1 MTTAPTTL
9 PAALPSLLDIKREM
23 CRRSFYTFFKEF
35 FDVMEPAEPYVDT
48 WHVKVLCDHYQAWV
62 EGRIRNLS
70 LEIGPGFMKSLITAV
85 AGPAFAWVERPWMRF
100 AFSTYSGE
108 LTERDSARC
117 RELIQSAKYQEF
129 YGYLYGLK
137 TDRNRVKYFEN
148 TKGGSRRATS
158 VGGGATG
165 HRVHRFV
172 GDDLLNATD
181 AHSAATRR
189 DVYNH
194 LRAFSSRGVNP
205 ASYGRCLIGQRLHEE
220 DAGGYARAQN
230 FEVLCLPT
238 EYDPT
243 RPCATS
249 IGFKDPRT
257 LAGEL
262 LFPRRFGPAEVEEA
276 KKELGPYGYSAQH
289 QQLPVPAGGG
299 ILKRIWWLDYVFSK
313 TPQFHTVFQA
323 WDTAYTSKEAND
335 TSACVTF
342 GVAIGGI
349 YVLDAKAFR
358 LETPD
363 LLDQM
368 QIEADLAQQR
378 WRHLD
383 LVLIEAKANGLSLI
397 DTLKKDTAW
406 KWRIE
411 PLNPTLNKTE
421 RAQAVAPYVA
431 RGLAL
436 VPTTQPFVEELL
448 AQTDVFPNAK
458 LRDLA
463 DACIQGLLYAF
474 NLYTFGTA
482 SAPAFVDMK
491 GDKPVS
497 TPPTTTTATTAA
509 SFYTPMPEYGG
520 GTDER
525 TGLY

>member
-1 MTTAPTTL
+1 MTTAPIKT
-9 PAALPSLLDIKREM
+9 PAALPSLLDIKREV
-23 CRRSFYTFFKEF
+23 CRRSFYHFFVQF
-35 FDVMEPAEPYVDT
+35 FEVMEPAEPYVDT
-48 WHVKVLCDHYQAWV
+48 WHVKVICDHAQAWV
-62 EGRIRNLS
+62 EGRVRNLS
-70 LEIGPGFMKSLITAV
+70 IEIGPGFMKSLIMAV
-85 AGPAFAWVERPWMRF
+85 ALPAWAWVDRPWMRF
-100 AFSTYSGE
+100 GYSTYSGD

-117 RELIQSAKYQEF
+117 RELIQSALYQEY
-129 YGYLYGLK
+129 YGYIYSLK
-137 TDRNRVKYFEN
+137 KDRNQIKFFEN
-148 TKGGSRRATS
+148 TKGGNRRATS
-158 VGGGATG
+158 VSGGATG

-172 GDDLLNATD
+172 GDDLLNATE

-194 LRAFSSRGVNP
+194 LRAFQSRGVNQKT
-205 ASYGRCLIGQRLHEE
+205 YGRCIIGQRLHEE
-220 DAGGYARAQN
+220 DAGGYARAHG

-243 RPCATS
+243 RACQTS

-257 LAGEL
+257 YPGQL
-262 LFPRRFGPAEVEEA
+262 LFPGRFDADEVASA
-276 KKELGPYGYSAQH
+276 KSELGPYGYSAQH

-358 LETPD
+358 LETPQ

-397 DTLKKDTAW
+397 HTLGQSSAW

-411 PLNPTLNKTE
+411 PINTTLNKTE

-491 GDKPVS
+491 GDKPAS
-497 TPPTTTTATTAA
+497 TPPTTTAN
-509 SFYTPMPEYGG
+509 SFYTPMPDHGCGE
-520 GTDER
+520 DER